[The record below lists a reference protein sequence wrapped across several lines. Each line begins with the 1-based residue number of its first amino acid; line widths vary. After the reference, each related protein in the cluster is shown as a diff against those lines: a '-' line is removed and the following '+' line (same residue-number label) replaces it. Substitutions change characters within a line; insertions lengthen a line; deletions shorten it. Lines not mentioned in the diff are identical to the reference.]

1 MRLILIG
8 SEYAG
13 KTTLANAITAW
24 LKETT
29 GGGRT
34 FHDHFTIPPAEL
46 PEAEQQEFLRMSP
59 ELQAMYQRYSQEYHL
74 LPSFYADTD
83 HMLVGFHIEEAVFAP
98 LYYSYGDSDNFS
110 AAARA
115 MEQRIIKQAA
125 DTVLILLKAS
135 PDVIAKRMRETPHK
149 HQVLQEKDIEHV
161 LQRFEEEYEQSLLD
175 RKFVI
180 DSTSATAEE
189 TLAEFVARID
199 PFLSQSDRLRMMT
212 HQALQQN
219 EEFFE
224 LPTGL

>member
-8 SEYAG
+8 VEYAG

-29 GGGRT
+29 GGGRP
-34 FHDHFTIPPAEL
+34 FHDHFSIPPSEL
-46 PEAEQQEFLRMSP
+46 PDAEQEEFLRMSS
-59 ELQAMYQRYSQEYHL
+59 ELQSMYQRYSNEYHL
-74 LPSFYADTD
+74 LPSFYADPD
-83 HMLVGFHIEEAVFAP
+83 HMLVGFHIEEAVYAP
-98 LYYSYGDSDNFS
+98 LYYSYGDTDDFS

-115 MEQRIIKQAA
+115 MEKRILEQAP

-135 PDVIAKRMRETPHK
+135 PEVIAKRLRETPHK

-161 LQRFEEEYEQSLLD
+161 LQRFEEEYEHSLLD
-175 RKFVI
+175 RKFVL

-212 HQALQQN
+212 HQALQHN

>member
-8 SEYAG
+8 AEYAG

-34 FHDHFTIPPAEL
+34 FHDHFTIPPSEL
-46 PEAEQQEFLRMSP
+46 PEAEQEEFLRMSP
-59 ELQAMYQRYSQEYHL
+59 ELQAMYQRYSNEYHL
-74 LPSFYADTD
+74 LPSFYADPD
-83 HMLVGFHIEEAVFAP
+83 HMLVGFHIEEAVYAP
-98 LYYSYGDSDNFS
+98 LYYSYGDSDDFS

-115 MEQRIIKQAA
+115 MEQRLLEQAH
-125 DTVLILLKAS
+125 DTVLILQKAS
-135 PDVIAKRMRETPHK
+135 PEVIAKRLRETPHK
-149 HQVLQEKDIEHV
+149 HPVLREQDIEHV

-175 RKFVI
+175 RKFVL
-180 DSTSATAEE
+180 DTTTATVEE

-219 EEFFE
+219 EEFFK
-224 LPTGL
+224 LPIDA

>member
-8 SEYAG
+8 AEYAG

-29 GGGRT
+29 GGGRP
-34 FHDHFTIPPAEL
+34 FHDHFSIPPSEL
-46 PEAEQQEFLRMSP
+46 PDAEQEEFLRMSS

-74 LPSFYADTD
+74 LPSFYADPD
-83 HMLVGFHIEEAVFAP
+83 HMLVGFHIEEAVYAP
-98 LYYSYGDSDNFS
+98 LYYSYGDSDDFS
-110 AAARA
+110 ASARA
-115 MEQRIIKQAA
+115 MEKRILEQAP

-135 PDVIAKRMRETPHK
+135 PEVIAKRMRETPHK
-149 HQVLQEKDIEHV
+149 HQVLQEKDIGHV

-175 RKFVI
+175 RKFVL
-180 DSTSATAEE
+180 DSTSATTEE

-224 LPTGL
+224 LPIGL

>member
-8 SEYAG
+8 AEYAG

-46 PEAEQQEFLRMSP
+46 PEAEEQEFLRMSP

-74 LPSFYADTD
+74 LPSFYADSD

-98 LYYSYGDSDNFS
+98 LYYSYGDSDDFS

-115 MEQRIIKQAA
+115 MEHRIIKQAP

-149 HQVLQEKDIEHV
+149 HLVLKEQDIEHV

-175 RKFVI
+175 RKFVL
-180 DSTSATAEE
+180 DSTSATVAE
-189 TLAEFVARID
+189 TLAEFAARID

-219 EEFFE
+219 EEFFK
-224 LPTGL
+224 LPIDA